1 MFRFPNEEKTIID
14 EEANSCFLIDQIVIV
29 GLCGGFSTFSSY
41 IMDIVKLIQKKL
53 YIYLVLYIFLSNF
66 VGVFFVYSIV
76 FVWNN

>member
-14 EEANSCFLIDQIVIV
+14 DETNSCFLIDQIVIV

-76 FVWNN
+76 FFRNN